1 VRSRKLLAGTL
12 AAGLAAVLAVGD
24 VTGAQTQPPAAAAA
38 AAAPS
43 MFASVAGAAADAAPP
58 SDRPDIVRS
67 RQVAVNTGALLDR
80 SGRPASKASL
90 PEVNLN
96 LFADAS
102 FVGQVRQATQ
112 DNWGAYWSGTLKNVP
127 NGYFY
132 LTLVDGA
139 FVAHVASTK
148 GVYEVARTADGS
160 YRSVQLDQSK
170 LTDHGD
176 APPPPVGGSPV
187 AAGSLGATADS
198 GSTIDIMVAYTASTR
213 AAAGGTAA
221 IKATILTALNETNTS
236 YANSGVVPRLRL
248 VHVEEVAYTESGNI
262 STDVSRLQGTVDG
275 YMDNLHSLR
284 NTYGADMVGLIVEN
298 GGGYCGMAATIMATA
313 SSAFQVTAR
322 SCATG
327 YYSFGHEFG
336 HLQGARHDTYV
347 DTGTTPYAYAHG
359 HVNTGS
365 TTATRWR
372 TIMSYNDRCA
382 ALGYNCTRLQYWSNP
397 TKTYS
402 SAAMGVTG
410 TSENYK
416 VLNNTAYTVANFRTQ
431 VISSD
436 FASDFTT
443 ASTGWTPI
451 YGTWAVNTAS
461 GYYQTGGA
469 ANLSSSIAHANT
481 FGDVTF
487 QARMNRSGTCTT
499 CANRIIVRG
508 TPTTLDA
515 SKNWLPSYSF
525 QYSNAG
531 TYSVYARNG
540 SGVITTVQAW
550 TASPAIVANGW
561 NTLKVVAVGS
571 SLKFY
576 INNTLVWS
584 GTNSSIAVG
593 KVGVGYF
600 RDAATGTL
608 LVDSASAASTPTAD
622 RMADAMVADAAPATA
637 PALAGGSIDRSPPR

>member
-1 VRSRKLLAGTL
+1 MRTRKLLAGTL
-12 AAGLAAVLAVGD
+12 AAALAAVMAVGD
-24 VTGAQTQPPAAAAA
+24 VTGAQAQGSAPPGP
-38 AAAPS
+38 APAL
-43 MFASVAGAAADAAPP
+43 FAPLAGAAADAALP
-58 SDRPDIVRS
+58 SNRPEVVRS
-67 RQVAVNTGALLDR
+67 RPVAVNTRALLDGA
-80 SGRPASKASL
+80 GRPASQAAL
-90 PEVNLN
+90 PEINLN

-102 FVGQVRQATQ
+102 FVGKVRQATR
-112 DNWGAYWSGTLKNVP
+112 DNWGAYWNGTLANVP

-139 FVAHVASTK
+139 FMAHVASPK

-160 YRSVQLDQSK
+160 YRTVQLDQSK
-170 LTDHGD
+170 LSDHGD
-176 APPPPVGGSPV
+176 APPPPVVGQPV
-187 AAGSLGATADS
+187 AAGSLGATADT
-198 GSTIDIMVAYTASTR
+198 GSTIDIMVAYTATAR
-213 AAAGGTAA
+213 AAAGGTAG

-236 YANSGVVPRLRL
+236 YSNSGVVPRLRL
-248 VHVEEVAYTESGNI
+248 VHVEEVSYTESGNT
-262 STDVSRLQGTVDG
+262 STDVNRLKGTTDG
-275 YMDNLHSLR
+275 YMDNLHTLR

-298 GGGYCGMAATIMATA
+298 GGGYCGEAAAIMATA
-313 SSAFQVTAR
+313 STAFQVTAR

-327 YYSFGHEFG
+327 NYSFGHEFG

-347 DTGTTPYAYAHG
+347 DSSTTPYAYGHG

-365 TTATRWR
+365 TTSTRWR

-402 SAAMGVTG
+402 SAAMGVVG

-431 VISSD
+431 VIGNN
-436 FASDFTT
+436 FASPFTT
-443 ASTGWTPI
+443 SATGWTPV
-451 YGTWAVNTAS
+451 YGTWAINTAS

-487 QARMNRSGTCTT
+487 EARMNRSGTCST

-508 TPTTLDA
+508 TPTVLDA

-550 TASPAIVANGW
+550 TPSSAIVRNGW

-571 SLKFY
+571 SLKFS
-576 INNTLVWS
+576 INGVLVWS
-584 GTNSSIAVG
+584 GTNSSLAVG

-600 RDAATGTL
+600 RDAAIGTL
-608 LVDSASAASTPTAD
+608 LVDYANAVSTPTAD
-622 RMADAMVADAAPATA
+622 RMADVAVADAAPA
-637 PALAGGSIDRSPPR
+637 PVLSGGSIDRSPRA